1 MTKLTFNGKNIDS
14 KAKTLAELLIEQGFT
29 ADSHVATAVNGQ
41 FVAKTARADYALN
54 DGDAIEVVAPM
65 QGG

>member
-1 MTKLTFNGKNIDS
+1 MNILFNGT
-14 KAKTLAELLIEQGFT
+14 AVETEAENLTTFLLEQGFT

-41 FVAKTARADYALN
+41 FVPKEQRETYTLN
-54 DGDAIEVVAPM
+54 DGDSVEVVAPM